1 MKRST
6 WAPHQSAAASTR
18 STVTSVVRTV
28 IGSLEVGL
36 EVEVM
41 RIPAMLS
48 ALVALTVVSAGAGE
62 QLRIAASPAW
72 SFAPADLSIRARV
85 VPSAENRTLEI
96 VAESGD
102 FYRSSQI
109 PLEGERAP
117 ATTMV
122 EFRSLPSGDYVVYG
136 ILTDSSGRRRAIAE
150 QSVKV
155 LGVPH

>member
-1 MKRST
+1 MKLST
-6 WAPHQSAAASTR
+6 TLA
-18 STVTSVVRTV
+18 
-28 IGSLEVGL
+28 
-36 EVEVM
+36 
-41 RIPAMLS
+41 
-48 ALVALTVVSAGAGE
+48 ALVALTAVSASAGE
-62 QLRIAASPAW
+62 PLRIAASPAW

-85 VPSAENRTLEI
+85 IPSAENRTLEI
-96 VAESGD
+96 VAESGE

-109 PLEGERAP
+109 SLEGERAP

-155 LGVPH
+155 LGGGR